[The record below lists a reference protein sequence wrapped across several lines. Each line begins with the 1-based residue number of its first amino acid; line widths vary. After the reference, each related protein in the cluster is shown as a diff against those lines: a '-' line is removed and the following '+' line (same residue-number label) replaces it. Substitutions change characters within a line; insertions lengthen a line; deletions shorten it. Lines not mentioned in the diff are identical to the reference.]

1 MLAVI
6 EAWHTAVNAGD
17 GAAAGALCTDDVQVG
32 GPRGGGRGRD
42 LLVGWVGHAG
52 VRLDALRWFCGS
64 GGAVVEQ
71 DARWVDGSTGEP
83 TAPVRVATAFT
94 VDGDRITGVL
104 RHTELSGALAAVGL
118 GPADEV
124 TRRGDRT
131 GAVPP
136 SERHPR
142 R

>member
-6 EAWHTAVNAGD
+6 EEWHAAVNAGD

-32 GPRGGGRGRD
+32 GPRGIGHGRD

-52 VRLDALRWFCGS
+52 VRLEARRWFCGS

-71 DARWVDGSTGEP
+71 DARWVDATTGEP

-94 VDGDRITGVL
+94 VDGDLISAVH
-104 RHTELSGALAAVGL
+104 RHTALDTALAVLGL
-118 GPADEV
+118 TPQDEV
-124 TRRGDRT
+124 RTRAPTDESSGSVVQP
-131 GAVPP
+131 G
-136 SERHPR
+136 
-142 R
+142 